1 MIKLSYLLLKYKIN
15 LISTILKLRVYIK
28 IMQIKSRFV
37 MINNRKIQDS
47 HISILYYY

>member
-28 IMQIKSRFV
+28 IMQS
-37 MINNRKIQDS
+37 QDLWWL
-47 HISILYYY
+47 IIEK